1 MTNEST
7 ESMAADIQTL
17 EEDIETTRSSLARKV
32 DEIGR
37 RLQPAEVKAELKH
50 ALRRRLDPEP
60 YLGWIAT
67 TLIGL
72 GAVMIWRGWP
82 QVRDKEFVA
91 AVNDPM
97 PGCDGGSAI

>member
-7 ESMAADIQTL
+7 ESMAADIQAL

-32 DEIGR
+32 GEIGR
-37 RLQPAEVKAELKH
+37 RLQPDEVKAELKH

-67 TLIGL
+67 ALVTL
-72 GAVMIWRGWP
+72 GAVLLWRSWP
-82 QVRDKEFVA
+82 RARDRAFTA
-91 AVNDPM
+91 GNTPM
-97 PGCDGGSAI
+97 PGCDSGSAI

>member
-7 ESMAADIQTL
+7 ESMAADIQAL

-37 RLQPAEVKAELKH
+37 RLQPDEVKAELKH

-60 YLGWIAT
+60 YVGWIAT
-67 TLIGL
+67 TLIAL
-72 GAVMIWRGWP
+72 GSVMIWRGWP
-82 QVRDKEFVA
+82 RARDKAFA
-91 AVNDPM
+91 AGNDSM
-97 PGCDGGSAI
+97 PGGDDGSTI